1 MRSTPEVPRETV
13 NGSSIAIAPRKQIGS
28 DGALVR
34 FALDLGRPRLALV
47 RHVRVTF
54 AELLARVRVRT
65 TAVRA
70 ISSDAQVGASH
81 GRTSWMQTS
90 VRHRQHS
97 ACPLHAPRDKGWHW
111 AKAVAS
117 GNSYTSQGKGKPH
130 VGARAVHGTGRRGT
144 PGMPTALHRLVLFT
158 PLWSPIFHD
167 PQHCSR
173 HHQQQRVLLIVGG
186 LNWRLVGAFDFD
198 LVAAIF
204 GPMTLL
210 SRLVYVLVGL
220 AAL

>member
-1 MRSTPEVPRETV
+1 
-13 NGSSIAIAPRKQIGS
+13 
-28 DGALVR
+28 
-34 FALDLGRPRLALV
+34 
-47 RHVRVTF
+47 
-54 AELLARVRVRT
+54 
-65 TAVRA
+65 
-70 ISSDAQVGASH
+70 
-81 GRTSWMQTS
+81 
-90 VRHRQHS
+90 
-97 ACPLHAPRDKGWHW
+97 
-111 AKAVAS
+111 
-117 GNSYTSQGKGKPH
+117 
-130 VGARAVHGTGRRGT
+130 
-144 PGMPTALHRLVLFT
+144 MPTALHRLVLFI